1 MSTNS
6 RFTVGIHILTLL
18 AHGNGEAVTS
28 EYIAGSV
35 NTNPVVIRRLLSQ
48 LRDAKLVTSQGGP
61 GGGWQLARRPRGIT
75 LRDIYVAME
84 GSTLFPMHP
93 SPPNPRCPV
102 GGTIQA
108 ALTDHFDDARHA
120 LEQQLART
128 TVADLVEEVKT
139 MPK

>member
-1 MSTNS
+1 MSNNS

-18 AHGNGEAVTS
+18 AHGNGEPVTS

-61 GGGWQLARRPRGIT
+61 GGGWQLVRPPRGIT
-75 LRDIYVAME
+75 LRDIYLAME

-93 SPPNPRCPV
+93 NPPNPRCPV
-102 GGTIQA
+102 GSTIQA
-108 ALTDHFDDARHA
+108 ALSGHFDDARHA
-120 LEQQLART
+120 LEQQLTRT
-128 TVADLVEEVKT
+128 TVADLVEKVKT
-139 MPK
+139 TPK